1 MNKWDLEEER
11 GSRLAELK
19 EMQERLLP
27 QLSGAP
33 LITLSAITGRGLE
46 RLREAVLEMHRVWNI
61 RITTAKLNQWLS
73 ARVASHPPP
82 APSGRRI
89 KMKFM
94 TQVKPRP
101 PSFVVNCSKPEDL
114 PESYSRFLVNGLRQD
129 FGLKGVPIRLHM
141 RKGENPYADKK
152 KPRGH

>member
-1 MNKWDLEEER
+1 
-11 GSRLAELK
+11 
-19 EMQERLLP
+19 
-27 QLSGAP
+27 
-33 LITLSAITGRGLE
+33 
-46 RLREAVLEMHRVWNI
+46 
-61 RITTAKLNQWLS
+61 
-73 ARVASHPPP
+73 
-82 APSGRRI
+82 
-89 KMKFM
+89 MKFM